1 MITVLIADDH
11 AVVRHGVKQILNGVP
26 DIGMVIE
33 ASTGQ
38 EVLDLLRNQ
47 KVDVVLLDITMPGRS
62 GLEILT
68 HIKYE
73 RPKLPVLVLSVHAE
87 ELYGPRVLRSGASGY
102 VMKDT
107 APEQLVA
114 AVRKAASGGR
124 YISSS
129 LAERLVA
136 ELDGEHPQAAHE
148 QLSDRE
154 YDVLRMIALGKTIQ
168 EIADQWSL
176 SEKTISGY
184 QTRILKKLNMRKKGE
199 LTHYAIRAGLV
210 D

>member
-1 MITVLIADDH
+1 MIKVLVADDH
-11 AVVRHGVKQILNGVP
+11 AVVRHGVKQILTAAP
-26 DIGMVIE
+26 DIGQVIE
-33 ASTGQ
+33 ATNGQ
-38 EVLDLLRNQ
+38 EVLHALRMN

-73 RPKLPVLVLSVHAE
+73 RPKLPVLVLSVHSE
-87 ELYGPRVLRSGASGY
+87 ELYGARVLRSGASGY
-102 VMKDT
+102 LMKDT
-107 APEQLVA
+107 TPEELIS
-114 AVRKAASGGR
+114 AVRKAAMGGR
-124 YISSS
+124 YISAS
-129 LAERLVA
+129 LAEHLVA
-136 ELDGEHPQAAHE
+136 GLDDQQPHAAHE
-148 QLSDRE
+148 TLSDRE

-184 QTRILKKLNMRKKGE
+184 QTRILKKLNMRKKGQ

>member
-1 MITVLIADDH
+1 MITVLVADDH
-11 AVVRHGVKQILNGVP
+11 AIVRHGIKQILATAP
-26 DIGMVIE
+26 EIETVIE
-33 ASTGQ
+33 ASNGH
-38 EVLDLLRNQ
+38 ELLAKLRLE

-62 GLEILT
+62 GLDILT

-73 RPKLPVLVLSVHAE
+73 QPRLPVLILSVHAE
-87 ELYGPRVLRSGASGY
+87 ELYGARVLRSGACGY
-102 VMKDT
+102 LMKDT
-107 APEQLVA
+107 APDQLVA

-124 YISSS
+124 YISPT

-136 ELDGEHPQAAHE
+136 GLDSQQPPAAHE
-148 QLSDRE
+148 KLSDRE

-168 EIADQWSL
+168 EIANQWSL

>member
-11 AVVRHGVKQILNGVP
+11 AVVRHGVRQILHGAP
-26 DIGMVIE
+26 DIGSVIE
-33 ASTGQ
+33 AANGQ
-38 EVLDLLRNQ
+38 EVLNVLRLH

-73 RPKLPVLVLSVHAE
+73 RPKLPVLILSVHAE
-87 ELYGPRVLRSGASGY
+87 ALYGPRVLRSGASGY
-102 VMKDT
+102 VMKDS
-107 APEQLVA
+107 APDQLIA
-114 AVRKAASGGR
+114 AVRKAATGGR

-129 LAERLVA
+129 LAEQLVA
-136 ELDGEHPQAAHE
+136 GMDGQQSHAAHE
-148 QLSDRE
+148 RLSDRE